1 MKLSAAILMAFAV
14 VGFAAEPSVSSAP
27 AALERFEFTEA
38 HMAVDF
44 RVVLYAADSA
54 KAKEAA
60 AAAFARIRPL
70 DEMMSDYKANSELSR
85 LSDTAPSPQPVHVSD
100 DLWRVL
106 TQAKIVSEQTS
117 GAFDCTV

>member
-1 MKLSAAILMAFAV
+1 MKSSAAILLAFAV
-14 VGFAAEPSVSSAP
+14 VGFAAEPTVSSSP

-44 RVVLYAADSA
+44 RLVLYAADAA
-54 KAKEAA
+54 KAKDAA
-60 AAAFARIRPL
+60 AAAFARIKQL
-70 DEMMSDYKANSELSR
+70 DEMMSDYKADSELSR

-106 TQAKIVSEQTS
+106 SAAKERF
-117 GAFDCTV
+117 GANFWRI